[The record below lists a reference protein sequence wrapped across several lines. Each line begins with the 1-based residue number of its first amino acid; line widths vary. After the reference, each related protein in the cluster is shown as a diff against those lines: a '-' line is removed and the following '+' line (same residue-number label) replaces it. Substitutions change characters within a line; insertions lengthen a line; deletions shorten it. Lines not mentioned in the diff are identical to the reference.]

1 MTENE
6 NMLQKLKY
14 EMVPES
20 FLEKSG
26 ILPTPRKPT
35 KFQIKR

>member
-20 FLEKSG
+20 FLEKKWDITYS
-26 ILPTPRKPT
+26 
-35 KFQIKR
+35 